1 MTGTCT
7 GSHSARNEVE
17 AVEQAKNG
25 TSTQKLFSAS
35 TRPIADAIISV
46 VDDLREYWPLTVRQ
60 IFYQLVGKTII
71 LNNLA
76 HYRKVSRILVKLREE
91 KLVPWSVI
99 EDRSRRTT
107 EKRGF
112 TNVSEWLR
120 EQLSFLDPKY
130 YGRCRVQDQD
140 VYVEVSTEKDA
151 LSSILEEVLWPY
163 CTRLNVVRGQN
174 SATIV
179 EQMASRFDQ
188 AVMRGQEP
196 ILLHFGDLDPSGR
209 AIPRATQKN
218 FLKRHGIDVDVR
230 TVALTPGQVK
240 ELNLPHSLDAVK
252 RSDPNYKAW
261 LRELGPDQ
269 PAIELDA
276 VHPKVLKQ
284 LLRDAL
290 ASTYDM
296 DGMNA
301 QCDVENQERRLVRRI
316 RDEIKDLIIR
326 HYPEVSWY

>member
-1 MTGTCT
+1 MTPSDQTKTCT
-7 GSHSARNEVE
+7 
-17 AVEQAKNG
+17 
-25 TSTQKLFSAS
+25 STKKLFSAS
-35 TRPIADAIISV
+35 TRPVADAIISV
-46 VDDLREYWPLTVRQ
+46 VDDLQEYWPLTVRQ
-60 IFYQLVGKTII
+60 VFYQLVGKTVIP
-71 LNNLA
+71 NNLA

-91 KLVPWSVI
+91 ELVPWSVI

-112 TNVSEWLR
+112 PNVSEWLK

-151 LSSILEEVLWPY
+151 LSSILEEVLWPF

-209 AIPRATQKN
+209 AIPRATQRN

-230 TVALTPGQVK
+230 MVALTPDQVD
-240 ELNLPHSLDAVK
+240 ELSLPRSLDAVK

-261 LRELGPDQ
+261 LKELGPDQ
-269 PAIELDA
+269 PAVELDA

-290 ASTYDM
+290 TSTYDTDDM
-296 DGMNA
+296 SA
-301 QCDVENQERRLVRRI
+301 QCDVEDQERQLVKRI
-316 RDEIKDLIIR
+316 RDDIKDLIVR
-326 HYPEVSWY
+326 DYPEVSWH